1 ELLRQTRLHGFML
14 TEDIDSSMRITEDGY
29 KIVSDP
35 LLISLELA
43 PLTMDSL
50 WNQRMRW
57 AQGWYQV
64 STLYFFKALLSRKL
78 SLRQKSGILWL
89 LGWRELYPWLAVQ
102 MVPLVTYWVV
112 KFGGLDK
119 LDWLIPIFVL
129 TTLFT
134 LSVGPGQTLFAYL
147 LAAPEVRRHKPWFFY
162 YFLRSILFYS
172 EFKNT
177 IGRIAQFKE
186 IMGEKQWKITPR
198 ANTGNTKSDG
208 R

>member
-1 ELLRQTRLHGFML
+1 MVAVEFEAIYAVSHPGRARLYNFGIFGGSNGYWKTELLRQTRLHSFML

-64 STLYFFKALLSRKL
+64 STLYFFKALFSRKL

-112 KFGGLDK
+112 KYGGLDK
-119 LDWLIPIFVL
+119 LDWLHPHLCVDYTFHSQCGAWANLIR
-129 TTLFT
+129 
-134 LSVGPGQTLFAYL
+134 LSA
-147 LAAPEVRRHKPWFFY
+147 
-162 YFLRSILFYS
+162 
-172 EFKNT
+172 
-177 IGRIAQFKE
+177 GRA
-186 IMGEKQWKITPR
+186 GS
-198 ANTGNTKSDG
+198 ASA
-208 R
+208 

>member
-1 ELLRQTRLHGFML
+1 ME
-14 TEDIDSSMRITEDGY
+14 
-29 KIVSDP
+29 
-35 LLISLELA
+35 
-43 PLTMDSL
+43 
-50 WNQRMRW
+50 QRRR
-57 AQGWYQV
+57 ASQGWYQV
-64 STLYFFKALLSRKL
+64 SKLYFFKALLSRKL

-102 MVPLVTYWVV
+102 MVPLVAYWVV
-112 KFGGLDK
+112 KYGGLDK

-147 LAAPEVRRHKPWFFY
+147 LAAPEVRRHKHWFFN

-172 EFKNT
+172 EFKNI
-177 IGRIAQFKE
+177 IGRISQFKV

-198 ANTGNTKSDG
+198 ANAGSTKSDG